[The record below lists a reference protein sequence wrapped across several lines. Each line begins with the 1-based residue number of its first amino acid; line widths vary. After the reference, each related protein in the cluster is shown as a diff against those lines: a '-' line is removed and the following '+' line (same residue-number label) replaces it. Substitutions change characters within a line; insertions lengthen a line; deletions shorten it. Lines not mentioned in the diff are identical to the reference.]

1 MIIASPEAMLDA
13 GRAFAARLVSGDI
26 VALHG
31 GLGAGKTLF
40 SKGVLQGLGFDGD
53 VPSPTFTIA
62 HHYDPPD
69 VRLAV
74 IHADLY
80 RINRA
85 DELEE
90 LGLLD
95 SGSEAAIRLVEWP
108 EKGGAALDQA
118 EYIVHI
124 ERLNDSTRNLLIT
137 GKS

>member
-1 MIIASPEAMLDA
+1 MIVASPEAMRQA
-13 GRAFAARLVSGDI
+13 GRDFAGQLSAGDV

-40 SKGVLQGLGFDGD
+40 CKGVLEGLGYTGD

-62 HHYDPPD
+62 HHYAPPD

-80 RINRA
+80 RLNNP
-85 DELEE
+85 DEMEE

-95 SGSEAAIRLVEWP
+95 GDAADAIRLVEWA
-108 EKGGAALDQA
+108 EQGGRALERA
-118 EYIVHI
+118 HYHVRI
-124 ERLNDSTRNLLIT
+124 ERLSESERMVSIEE
-137 GKS
+137 KA